1 MSGRRKTVS
10 SLVLESAFAL
20 TIFLVGSGCG
30 RKMESSLEK
39 RTGGDPMRGKVAMRR
54 YGCGACH
61 TIPGIHG
68 ANAKVGPPLEGAG
81 TRAYIAGV
89 LPNVP
94 EYMIRWIQHPQA
106 VDRRKAMPEMGVTD
120 SDARD
125 MAAYLYT
132 LGDSTPIR

>member
-1 MSGRRKTVS
+1 MKGGKKTLSKFVS
-10 SLVLESAFAL
+10 VLAAVCAIYFGEA
-20 TIFLVGSGCG
+20 GCG
-30 RKMESSLEK
+30 RKMESSLAK
-39 RTGGDPMRGKVAMRR
+39 RAGGDPTRGKTAMRR

-61 TIPGIHG
+61 TIPGVDG
-68 ANAKVGPPLEGAG
+68 ANGKVGPSLEGAG

-94 EYMIRWIQHPQA
+94 EYMVRWIQHPQS
-106 VDRRKAMPEMGVTD
+106 VDWRKAMPEMGVTD

-132 LGDSTPIR
+132 LSERTPIR